1 MYLNHLLIFCHFC
14 HTINHPGRPF
24 SFPYCQLIILSY
36 SVIFLSL
43 PPIFA
48 RLGRLTPGGS
58 KGPGIFFVLPCIE
71 KWDDAKRQRKQKP
84 KIEIENTNQQIKKM
98 RRIECWKIRVP
109 VHRTIRADAWLRK
122 SPLCRLNEIAL
133 NLANVHTFSKMR
145 NSSFCK
151 CKSLQCIALGNQAEC
166 KCRWRKHIYLHDPVA
181 KCMLA
186 KLKRGNQMKTKSI
199 FIAMT
204 SLPTACWP
212 LTNWRKGNQLKT
224 RYFLY
229 SQPGQ
234 LEKRKPHEN

>member
-1 MYLNHLLIFCHFC
+1 
-14 HTINHPGRPF
+14 
-24 SFPYCQLIILSY
+24 
-36 SVIFLSL
+36 
-43 PPIFA
+43 
-48 RLGRLTPGGS
+48 
-58 KGPGIFFVLPCIE
+58 
-71 KWDDAKRQRKQKP
+71 
-84 KIEIENTNQQIKKM
+84 M

-151 CKSLQCIALGNQAEC
+151 CKFLQCIALGNQAEC
-166 KCRWRKHIYLHDPVA
+166 KCRWRKHIYLHDLVA

-186 KLKRGNQMKTKSI
+186 KLKRGNQMKSFLSSLPSASWFPLFKLAAKLKRENQIKTKSI

-212 LTNWRKGNQLKT
+212 SNNLK
-224 RYFLY
+224 
-229 SQPGQ
+229 
-234 LEKRKPHEN
+234 KRKPAENQIFFIFTARLQSANLVNLKRGNHMKTKYLLSSSWSVIT